1 MYYIVRLL
9 WDITHNEW
17 HNYFIL
23 VKLTPSQTQMNAGH
37 FEFVDSH
44 TGKSILDFENKKPI
58 SVQGEFD
65 SKSLE
70 TNIIHTSKVNN
81 KNIKFVL
88 NVSLLL

>member
-1 MYYIVRLL
+1 MTQLF
-9 WDITHNEW
+9 
-17 HNYFIL
+17 YF
-23 VKLTPSQTQMNAGH
+23 SQTHTFSNTMNAGH